1 MPSVQTKD
9 SDTDMKHQ
17 NYFWLP
23 YTVEFV
29 ARGTTLMHVKNIS
42 MKGYGVPEFTSKVS
56 MSCDFGIKCK
66 NLTYVNI
73 IHFAWNMATLSVP

>member
-1 MPSVQTKD
+1 MSSVQTKD

-29 ARGTTLMHVKNIS
+29 ARGTTVMHVENIS
-42 MKGYGVPEFTSKVS
+42 M
-56 MSCDFGIKCK
+56 
-66 NLTYVNI
+66 L
-73 IHFAWNMATLSVP
+73 